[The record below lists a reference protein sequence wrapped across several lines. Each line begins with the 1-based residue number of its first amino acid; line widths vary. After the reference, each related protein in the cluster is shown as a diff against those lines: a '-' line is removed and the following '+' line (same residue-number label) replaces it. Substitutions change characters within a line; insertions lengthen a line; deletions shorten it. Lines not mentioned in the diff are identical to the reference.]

1 MSIRKRG
8 KHWHYQFMIA
18 GVLHYGV
25 FYEAQNKTQAR
36 ELEEAEKV
44 NVRRGDQAPANGLD
58 RFQTFV
64 DDVFLKYSR
73 ENKASWKHDEFRSQ
87 MWCEHFG
94 AKKFSEITVM
104 MVVGIIKQRLAS
116 KVKRHRQKSVPIRIR
131 SAVTVHKEVSTLSS
145 IFEMAVREKVAADNP
160 VAAIPKTIR
169 KMLKSRRR
177 RPCPLDNQKEF
188 LLVEKGCVGRC
199 AHLRPLVLFDLH
211 TGLRLGELERLEREH
226 VNLGRES
233 KWVEIDGDLV
243 EVPHDC
249 FVVAK
254 SKNGQSR
261 VIPLNGQSRAII
273 DHQLNDVTVG
283 TYIFPSSRREGEM
296 LKEVKKGIAS
306 ACKAAGLT
314 YGLYESDGI
323 TFHTLRHRFNSK
335 LAGLGVTKEVRR
347 DLMGHKPT
355 DITDDY
361 THSTLDQRR
370 WAVSLLCHNSSD
382 NVLEFQANS
391 GRIVATA

>member
-1 MSIRKRG
+1 M
-8 KHWHYQFMIA
+8 
-18 GVLHYGV
+18 
-25 FYEAQNKTQAR
+25 
-36 ELEEAEKV
+36 
-44 NVRRGDQAPANGLD
+44 
-58 RFQTFV
+58 
-64 DDVFLKYSR
+64 
-73 ENKASWKHDEFRSQ
+73 
-87 MWCEHFG
+87 
-94 AKKFSEITVM
+94 
-104 MVVGIIKQRLAS
+104 
-116 KVKRHRQKSVPIRIR
+116 
-131 SAVTVHKEVSTLSS
+131 
-145 IFEMAVREKVAADNP
+145 
-160 VAAIPKTIR
+160 
-169 KMLKSRRR
+169 
-177 RPCPLDNQKEF
+177 
-188 LLVEKGCVGRC
+188 EKGCVGRC